1 MSEFF
6 NEVDEAVRREQLK
19 KLWDKYWFV
28 FIAAA
33 ILIIAGVGG
42 WRGYQYVQGQNAEKA
57 GTAFNQAMA
66 LADQGKHKEAEAAFA
81 AIAAKAPAGY
91 RTLARLQAAGQ
102 KAALDP
108 KAAAK
113 MFDAIAADGS
123 VGAEFRALARV
134 RAAGLLVD
142 SISYAEMKQRI
153 EQDTRPDAAFR
164 YTAREL
170 MALSAFR
177 AKDTAAARKWL
188 DMIALDGETPPGV
201 RQRAEALQALLPP
214 IAKS

>member
-6 NEVDEAVRREQLK
+6 NEADEAVRREQLK
-19 KLWDKYWFV
+19 RLWDKYWFV

-33 ILIIAGVGG
+33 ILIIAAVGG

>member
-33 ILIIAGVGG
+33 ILIIAAVGG

-66 LADQGKHKEAEAAFA
+66 LADQGKHSQAEAAFA

>member
-1 MSEFF
+1 VSEFF
-6 NEVDEAVRREQLK
+6 SEVDEAVRREQLK
-19 KLWDKYWFV
+19 KLWDKYWLV

-33 ILIIAGVGG
+33 ILIIAAVGG
-42 WRGYQYVQGQNAEKA
+42 WRGYRYVQGQRAEKA
-57 GTAFNQAMA
+57 GTTFNQAIA
-66 LADQGKHKEAEAAFA
+66 LADQGKHSQAEAAFA

-102 KAALDP
+102 EAALDP

-113 MFDAIAADGS
+113 MFDAIAADGG
-123 VGAEFRALARV
+123 VGAEFQALARV

-142 SISYAEMKQRI
+142 SISYAEMKRRI
-153 EQDTRPDAAFR
+153 GQDTRPDAAFR

-170 MALSAFR
+170 LALSAFR
-177 AKDTAAARKWL
+177 AKDISEARKWL

>member
-19 KLWDKYWFV
+19 RLWDKYWLV
-28 FIAAA
+28 FISAA

-42 WRGYQYVQGQNAEKA
+42 WRGYQYVQGQSAEKA
-57 GTAFNQAMA
+57 GTTFNQAMA
-66 LADQGKHKEAEAAFA
+66 LADQGKHKQAEVDFA

-102 KAALDP
+102 EAALDP

-123 VGAEFRALARV
+123 VGAEFQALARV

-214 IAKS
+214 IANS

>member
-6 NEVDEAVRREQLK
+6 SEVDEAVRREQLK
-19 KLWDKYWFV
+19 KLWNKYWLV

-42 WRGYQYVQGQNAEKA
+42 WRGYRYVQGQRAEKA
-57 GTAFNQAMA
+57 GTTFNQAIA
-66 LADQGKHKEAEAAFA
+66 LADQGKHSQAEAAFA

-102 KAALDP
+102 EAPLDP

-123 VGAEFRALARV
+123 VGAEFRSLARI

-142 SISYAEMKQRI
+142 SISYAEMKQRVGH
-153 EQDTRPDAAFR
+153 DTGPDAAFR
-164 YTAREL
+164 NTAREL
-170 MALSAFR
+170 LALSAFR
-177 AKDTAAARKWL
+177 AKDTAAERKWL

>member
-19 KLWDKYWFV
+19 KLWDKYWLV
-28 FIAAA
+28 FIAAV
-33 ILIIAGVGG
+33 ILIIAAVGG
-42 WRGYQYVQGQNAEKA
+42 WRAYQYVQGQSAEKA
-57 GTAFNQAMA
+57 GTAFNQAMR
-66 LADQGKHKEAEAAFA
+66 LSDQGKHQQAKAAFA
-81 AIAAKAPAGY
+81 AIAAKSPEGY
-91 RTLARLQAAGQ
+91 RALARLQAAGQ
-102 KAALDP
+102 EAALDP

-113 MFDAIAADGS
+113 MYDVIAADDS
-123 VGAEFRALARV
+123 VGAEFQALARV

-153 EQDTRPDAAFR
+153 GQDTKPDAAFR
-164 YTAREL
+164 FTAREL
-170 MALSAFR
+170 LALSAFR